1 MKRHRDDAR
10 KTLLAPL
17 RQREDLAQLAVAELR
32 GRAEEILARI
42 EQLKGQLAG
51 QNRRARQTLIQDG
64 AGAAMGSYRK
74 CAAQL
79 GEALDAEKDRLAGL
93 HEQLHHGC
101 NDLVEARKQRR
112 ALETVVDRAG
122 GRREAAARA
131 AGGGGVPGGGAV
143 SRVVPGGGGRRGGP
157 PRAAGAREIDDTY
170 QAHNAWRADQ
180 TDGGAPAGAE
190 APAESEVR
198 G

>member
-131 AGGGGVPGGGAV
+131 AG
-143 SRVVPGGGGRRGGP
+143 
-157 PRAAGAREIDDTY
+157 AREIDDTY